1 MRAQR
6 EAAPPVNFRA
16 ASAALLA
23 VVAFCAAP
31 AQAEWVS
38 SARSQ
43 ARLIDGGTIDG
54 ARTTGVQIRLSGAA
68 VTYWRDPGEAGAP
81 PVFDFSGSE
90 NLSLAQPLYPQPA
103 RIDEGGAQA
112 FGYRH
117 EVVFP
122 IKVTPREKDRPVA
135 LDLTL
140 DYAVCDAICL
150 PVHAHLRLDLPPAPL
165 ADESAARLIA
175 EALTKIPRPLDAA
188 QAEAVAH
195 IAPTAEAQGQ
205 PQWLLKI
212 LQDKAEDVFIESP
225 PGFYVESRRAG
236 ESNAF
241 VLTLLDHPPKKP
253 LPDAPLRVTVAGPSP
268 VEFELVLP
276 QGRR

>member
-16 ASAALLA
+16 ARAALLA
-23 VVAFCAAP
+23 VAVFCGAP

-43 ARLIDGGTIDG
+43 ARLIDGGAIDG
-54 ARTTGVQIRLSGAA
+54 ARYAGVQIRLSGAA

-90 NLSLAQPLYPQPA
+90 NLGQAQPLYPQPA
-103 RIDEGGAQA
+103 RIDEGGVQA
-112 FGYRH
+112 FGYQR

-122 IKVTPREKDRPVA
+122 IRVTPRDKDLPVA
-135 LDLTL
+135 LDLNL
-140 DYAVCDAICL
+140 DYAVCDTICL
-150 PVHAHLRLDLPPAPL
+150 PVRAHLRLDLPPASL
-165 ADESAARLIA
+165 ADESAARLLA
-175 EALTKIPRPLDAA
+175 GAMAQVPRPLDAA

-195 IAPTAEAQGQ
+195 IAPAAGAQGK

-212 LQDKAEDVFIESP
+212 LRDKAEDVFVESP
-225 PGFYVESRRAG
+225 PGFYVESRPAG
-236 ESNAF
+236 ESKAF
-241 VLTLLDHPPKKP
+241 VLTLLDHPAKRP
-253 LPDAPLRVTVAGPSP
+253 LPDAPLRVTVTGPSP